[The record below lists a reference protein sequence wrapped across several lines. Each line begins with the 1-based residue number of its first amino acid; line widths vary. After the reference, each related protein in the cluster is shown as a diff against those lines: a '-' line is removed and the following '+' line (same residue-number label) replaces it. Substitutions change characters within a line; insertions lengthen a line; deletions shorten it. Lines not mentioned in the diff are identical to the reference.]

1 MTTVPYWLQLLLG
14 VFSLLF
20 PELAWL
26 KIVIE
31 VAYEIW
37 LVIPWFHKA
46 GALVE
51 LRTVV
56 KKARKLGETSPIDSW
71 NARWKAHNEALGR
84 YPKK

>member
-51 LRTVV
+51 LRSAV
-56 KKARKLGETSPIDSW
+56 KKAKQLKATKPVEDFS
-71 NARWKAHNEALGR
+71 ARWKAHNQALGR
-84 YPKK
+84 YPG